1 MRTTVLLAEDHTV
14 VREGLRMLLGG
25 APDVEVI
32 AEAKNGR
39 EAVRMALELRPD
51 VVLLDLMMPAL
62 SGVEAARQIST
73 RAPRIKILIL
83 SSYTDAQQIRSL
95 RQAGIAGYVVKQAA
109 VEELLSAIRAAAR
122 GEQFFSKELAALEP
136 EAAEEP
142 AENSEVDRMPLSS
155 REAEI
160 LQLVAEG
167 HPNKQIAAEL
177 HISIKTVQ
185 QHRQR
190 LMNKLNVHGIASL
203 TRHAVARGIV
213 DPVLPG

>member
-39 EAVRMALELRPD
+39 EAVRMALELHRD

-95 RQAGIAGYVVKQAA
+95 RQTGIAGYVVKQAA
-109 VEELLSAIRAAAR
+109 VDELLSAIRATAR
-122 GEQFFSKELAALEP
+122 GEQFFS
-136 EAAEEP
+136 
-142 AENSEVDRMPLSS
+142 
-155 REAEI
+155 
-160 LQLVAEG
+160 
-167 HPNKQIAAEL
+167 
-177 HISIKTVQ
+177 
-185 QHRQR
+185 
-190 LMNKLNVHGIASL
+190 
-203 TRHAVARGIV
+203 
-213 DPVLPG
+213 